1 MHVLMSCDKYLETNA
16 RMNLFMYAKNDIAN
30 FDDLSKEEQ
39 FISILKSENTS
50 LVQKLAKYV
59 YEIFKTRIEDA
70 NAGHDVNISSNIN
83 NGSV

>member
-1 MHVLMSCDKYLETNA
+1 MHS
-16 RMNLFMYAKNDIAN
+16 
-30 FDDLSKEEQ
+30 Q
-39 FISILKSENTS
+39 FISILQSENTS

-70 NAGHDVNISSNIN
+70 NAGHDVNISSSIN